1 MKKEI
6 MWTPDAKSY
15 TALKYSLDGDI
26 VSVQLLDGSIRKVSL
41 QECSSELQRKLKN

>member
-15 TALKYSLDGDI
+15 TALKYSLDGGI
-26 VSVQLLDGSIRKVSL
+26 VSVQLLDGSIRKVVL
-41 QECSSELQRKLKN
+41 QECSTELQQQFKN